1 MLGLGNLW
9 RSESRVT
16 LKLFVIALACA
27 LCAASA
33 IALLCLAG
41 FVAALERFGLVDAC
55 LVTAA
60 AFLVA
65 ALLLGTVEAAL
76 AERRRRRRREAL
88 AAAAPL
94 ATLADPRAIFIALQI
109 AQTVGFRR
117 VAPLLAIGVTAFAL
131 GAARRDGSRRGAV
144 KRRDRH
150 PPGVAQEATA
160 DRIGD

>member
-1 MLGLGNLW
+1 M
-9 RSESRVT
+9 
-16 LKLFVIALACA
+16 
-27 LCAASA
+27 
-33 IALLCLAG
+33 
-41 FVAALERFGLVDAC
+41 VDAC

-65 ALLLGTVEAAL
+65 ALLLATVEAAL

-131 GAARRDGSRRGAV
+131 GAARRDGAAAAPSNVAIV
-144 KRRDRH
+144 ILLALPKRR
-150 PPGVAQEATA
+150 Q
-160 DRIGD
+160 RIEFGD